1 MMTVKVRLQLALN
14 GSFSSERGRWHRDL
28 SWRDAHRR
36 LGHNSVHRMENAA
49 KLSPDVESLSAKH
62 ASTRELMEGGKS
74 RSAAKDSE
82 RDDDEGPDLSLDN
95 DNSRPL
101 PGRREWSSKAEA
113 RQRSKEMREKKRKAV
128 EKRQE
133 KAEVKFLEPIRV

>member
-1 MMTVKVRLQLALN
+1 MTVKVRLQLALN

-62 ASTRELMEGGKS
+62 SSTRELMEGGKS
-74 RSAAKDSE
+74 RSAAKDNE
-82 RDDDEGPDLSLDN
+82 GDDDEGPDLSLDKP
-95 DNSRPL
+95 SLVVASGPPKQRPGSAQKRCERRR
-101 PGRREWSSKAEA
+101 GRLL
-113 RQRSKEMREKKRKAV
+113 RSVRRRRK
-128 EKRQE
+128 
-133 KAEVKFLEPIRV
+133 